1 MTMPEMTETNPMEA
15 VFNNYFAIKDAL
27 VKTNATIANGKSA
40 EWLTIL
46 KLENR
51 SVDGGRANRCNQG
64 NAIFNGS
71 RKKHCSNQGYWQAT
85 GNI

>member
-1 MTMPEMTETNPMEA
+1 MEEMTMPEMTETNPMEA

-46 KLENR
+46 K
-51 SVDGGRANRCNQG
+51 
-64 NAIFNGS
+64 
-71 RKKHCSNQGYWQAT
+71 T
-85 GNI
+85 